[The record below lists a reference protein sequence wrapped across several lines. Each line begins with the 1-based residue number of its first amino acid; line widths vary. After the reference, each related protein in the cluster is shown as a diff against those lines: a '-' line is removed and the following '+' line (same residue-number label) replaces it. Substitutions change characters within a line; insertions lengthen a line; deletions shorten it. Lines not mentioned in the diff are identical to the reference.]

1 MIQLEENRVMTSM
14 KPAEALK
21 RIVTERGTGVC
32 AKVSLVE
39 ALLRDYCPAEGPAI
53 HCLVNALRQGI
64 PQSLLADPPGTN
76 RAARCGVLSEQ
87 LQSVCSMQKESARWS
102 VMTWM
107 SAIGID
113 PGMADREIRD
123 TEGSGP
129 VTPARS
135 GRLLTPEP
143 PPPEKAPPDKRPDS
157 FFERWKAAQKASRNP
172 GPPPPPPGSGMET
185 DLFMNA
191 VREIVQGKPRAAVS
205 ASLPILRRRSRFK
218 SASTVLAELQKQGMR
233 RDAAGTLFGYL
244 LTQKAF
250 WPIGLIFAGA
260 LGSVNQSNHYGWAP
274 LICGSILAIPGFI
287 WSAFRVNRGRKLMK
301 EFDSIAH
308 DLPVLSLVERENARA
323 GSSIVRGGDT

>member
-1 MIQLEENRVMTSM
+1 MTSM
-14 KPAEALK
+14 NPAEALK

-39 ALLRDYCPAEGPAI
+39 ALLRDYCPADGPAI

-87 LQSVCSMQKESARWS
+87 LQSLCSMQKESARWS

-113 PGMADREIRD
+113 PGGADREIRN
-123 TEGSGP
+123 TEGPDP
-129 VTPARS
+129 VPPAKS

-143 PPPEKAPPDKRPDS
+143 PPPEKTPPDKRPGS
-157 FFERWKAAQKASRNP
+157 FFERWKAAQKASRDRREKLS

-191 VREIVQGKPRAAVS
+191 VREILQGKPRAAVS

-218 SASTVLAELQKQGMR
+218 SASTVLAELEKQGMR

-250 WPIGLIFAGA
+250 WPIGLIMVGA
-260 LGSVNQSNHYGWAP
+260 SVSLKQSNHYGWAP

-287 WSAFRVNRGRKLMK
+287 WSAFRANRGRKLMK

-308 DLPVLSLVERENARA
+308 DLPVLSLVERENPRT
-323 GSSIVRGGDT
+323 GSSIVRGGDR